1 MSSKYVARSATVFD
15 KLWFKN
21 AQKIYCLSS
30 AFFYLTIR
38 DFGAKTRSINAM
50 TRNSKR

>member
-21 AQKIYCLSS
+21 AQKNILFKPCVFPL
-30 AFFYLTIR
+30 
-38 DFGAKTRSINAM
+38 DNP
-50 TRNSKR
+50 

>member
-1 MSSKYVARSATVFD
+1 MWLEAQQFLINCGSKMH
-15 KLWFKN
+15 K
-21 AQKIYCLSS
+21 KIYCLSP

-38 DFGAKTRSINAM
+38 DFGTKIRRINEM

>member
-15 KLWFKN
+15 KLWFKMH
-21 AQKIYCLSS
+21 KTYCFSP

-38 DFGAKTRSINAM
+38 DFGTKIRSINAM

>member
-21 AQKIYCLSS
+21 EQKYT

-38 DFGAKTRSINAM
+38 DFGTKIRSINAM